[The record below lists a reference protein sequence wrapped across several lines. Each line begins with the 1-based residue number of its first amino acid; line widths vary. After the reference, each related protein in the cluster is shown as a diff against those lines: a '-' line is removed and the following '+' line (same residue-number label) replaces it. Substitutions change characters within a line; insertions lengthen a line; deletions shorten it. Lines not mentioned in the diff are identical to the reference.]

1 MALPELQL
9 KVTLEEVKVDPGGGL
24 SISAGPVAGGVG
36 VGVDVGLGVGVA
48 LDVGE
53 GVGVGVGVGEG
64 VGVGVAVGAS
74 AAIRLAPLGVPQP
87 VQRS

>member
-1 MALPELQL
+1 MALPALQR
-9 KVTLEEVKVDPGGGL
+9 KITLEEVKVDPGDGL

-48 LDVGE
+48 LGEGVGVGAGE
-53 GVGVGVGVGEG
+53 GVGVGVP
-64 VGVGVAVGAS
+64 VGAS
-74 AAIRLAPLGVPQP
+74 VAIRFAPLGVPQP